1 LNLKEIFNTYKNV
14 AVLGFSDR
22 RDRASNRIGRYLKEN
37 DYNVTGVNPVPDKN
51 SADNIT
57 IVKSL
62 SELPENTEIIN
73 IFRRSEFLYDHI
85 NEILKMKTL
94 PKVIW
99 TQLGV
104 IDQKA
109 KELAEKNNIHYIE
122 NKCIMVEHNN
132 IFGNN

>member
-1 LNLKEIFNTYKNV
+1 LNYKEIFDSYKNI

-37 DYNVTGVNPVPDKN
+37 NFNVTGVNPVPDTN
-51 SADNIT
+51 SADDIT
-57 IVKSL
+57 IIKSL

-73 IFRRSEFLYDHI
+73 IFRRSEFIYDHVI
-85 NEILKMKTL
+85 EILKMKTL

-104 IDQKA
+104 IDPAA
-109 KELAEKNNIHYIE
+109 KELTVKNNIQYIE
-122 NKCIMVEHNN
+122 NKCIMVEHNK